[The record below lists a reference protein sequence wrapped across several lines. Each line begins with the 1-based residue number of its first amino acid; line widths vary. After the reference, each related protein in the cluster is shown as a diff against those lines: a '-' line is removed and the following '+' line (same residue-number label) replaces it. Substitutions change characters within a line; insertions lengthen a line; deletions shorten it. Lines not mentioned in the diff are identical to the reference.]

1 MIQEDM
7 YMRKVTLF
15 WRDGSVTFVKCKSAL
30 QIATKI
36 YYNNPVWCAIIVHP
50 NGKVTKLFK

>member
-1 MIQEDM
+1 
-7 YMRKVTLF
+7 MRKVTLF
-15 WRDGSVTFVKCKSAL
+15 WRDGSVTSIKCKSAL

-50 NGKVTKLFK
+50 NGKVTKLFKSRNAD